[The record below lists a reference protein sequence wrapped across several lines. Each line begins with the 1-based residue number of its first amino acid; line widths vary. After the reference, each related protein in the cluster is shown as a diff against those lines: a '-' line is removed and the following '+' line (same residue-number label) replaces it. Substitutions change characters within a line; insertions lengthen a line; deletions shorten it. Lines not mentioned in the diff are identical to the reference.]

1 MPATQIPAARR
12 DAMARWLL
20 HVYRERQRLADQL
33 DPTRRHH
40 VAAAIHFDA
49 IATNASRAY
58 WDLTGTHIHTMK
70 GDS

>member
-12 DAMARWLL
+12 DVMASWLL
-20 HVYRERQRLADQL
+20 HVYRESHRLAAEL
-33 DPTRRHH
+33 DPTGRHQ
-40 VAAAIHFDA
+40 VAAAIHLDA

-58 WDLTGTHIHTMK
+58 WHLTGTHIHTAK

>member
-1 MPATQIPAARR
+1 MPATQVPAARR
-12 DAMARWLL
+12 HAMATWLL
-20 HVYRERQRLADQL
+20 HVYRESQRLADEL

-40 VAAAIHFDA
+40 VDAATHLDA

-58 WDLTGTHIHTMK
+58 WNLTGTHIHTMK